1 MAERLV
7 RTDSPD
13 SPNRNGVSSAPTR
26 TVNFVSCINS
36 PVKDTDMETLKL
48 EDFINPNGKS
58 ETPAI
63 QRVCANPSCET
74 QSDLLRAP
82 NYVCA
87 YYEVSEKK
95 RKVCLS
101 CLKEAQQHQDNLV
114 NLVRQ
119 GKCVFLGPKL
129 QHNNASSTVDLE
141 DDEINDRDG
150 KSCEEVEI
158 DIDETAFLQ
167 KMMKKHHFTDQV
179 ESSVKHLGKLV
190 FVFSPSSNK

>member
-7 RTDSPD
+7 GTDSPD
-13 SPNRNGVSSAPTR
+13 STNRNGVSSAPTR

-36 PVKDTDMETLKL
+36 PVKDTEMETIKYLDDL
-48 EDFINPNGKS
+48 INPNGKS
-58 ETPAI
+58 EAPSIHRT
-63 QRVCANPSCET
+63 CANPSCET
-74 QSDLLRAP
+74 QSDLVRAP

-87 YYEVSEKK
+87 YYEVSEKN

-101 CLKEAQQHQDNLV
+101 CLKEAQQHQDILV

-119 GKCVFLGPKL
+119 RKCVFLGPKL
-129 QHNNASSTVDLE
+129 QRNYAATTVTIE
-141 DDEINDRDG
+141 DDEINDSDG

-158 DIDETAFLQ
+158 DIDETSYLQ

-179 ESSVKHLGKLV
+179 ESSVKHLGKVV
-190 FVFSPSSNK
+190 FVFSPSSN

>member
-1 MAERLV
+1 
-7 RTDSPD
+7 
-13 SPNRNGVSSAPTR
+13 
-26 TVNFVSCINS
+26 
-36 PVKDTDMETLKL
+36 METLKL

-74 QSDLLRAP
+74 QSDLVRAP

>member
-74 QSDLLRAP
+74 QSDLVRAP

-158 DIDETAFLQ
+158 DIDEETSFYR
-167 KMMKKHHFTDQV
+167 
-179 ESSVKHLGKLV
+179 SSGIVCKA
-190 FVFSPSSNK
+190 SR